1 MDVLARKEN
10 IDRDILKSIVYE
22 YWNNT
27 NNDQYY
33 PSQVYIQSRLGK
45 GTYLE
50 PSAQV
55 REQWAKNYSKPLKFK
70 SKELL
75 DAAKEEALSF
85 FPKEVI
91 YEYKDFNGEYVLAV
105 KTPVEKYNPTIEDYI
120 GNREPNAKEKY
131 DFELVTGI
139 KLPKAEGPQK
149 FTFNDGVTVN
159 APFELNYQQE
169 EALNAM
175 NDFVKSDQVNMT
187 LSGYAGTGKTSIM
200 EMFAQKMEKQGRNV
214 IFCATTHKA
223 AAVLNDRV
231 SKSGYS
237 ATTLHRTFGLN
248 AEVDTSKENYDAKSK
263 RIKVTVDKIPM
274 SSVIVIDE
282 ASMINEEAYGI
293 INDIAAKKGLK
304 IIYVGDEAQLA
315 PVKENQI
322 SKVFRNNNGN
332 IQKLSIVERTGDN
345 AILKEATDLRNGNE
359 LSGESSFNKK
369 GQGVAYISNNGTT
382 SSNKLNDVVKHFAP
396 KLKDNPN
403 EFRILAM
410 RNETVAKYN
419 EQVRKI
425 LGYDTP
431 TPRKGEPMMAY
442 DNWGWQKSGSKP
454 YRIINSESY
463 TVAEVY
469 PDKSINVPIKIR
481 NQYNDGEL
489 SQVVTLQ
496 VTPIVL
502 EDAFGERETVNYID
516 IKNNPANREAATQ
529 IALAKSEAWDRKRKA
544 TTAYL
549 SNKYGDEIQQYEN
562 ALFVNDNIKVGSGKN
577 ERTIQSKVID
587 FGYAMTI
594 HKSQGSTFKNVL
606 IDDVDIDTAPS
617 DSYNNP
623 YMDLDA
629 EEPTNIPTSE
639 MQPDKAEEVDLGDLS
654 NIDDTFINEAP
665 ASSPS
670 DDNNSDSRRQLR
682 YVAVSRAT
690 DTVTLLSSPNKVKR
704 EGSPIPVGKEIRTT
718 SDGITYSIEAFD
730 PN

>member
-1 MDVLARKEN
+1 MPKLFNKNTMSNNSCINPRSLDVLARKEN

-50 PSAQV
+50 PSTQV

-75 DAAKEEALSF
+75 DAAKKEALAF

-91 YEYKDFNGEYVLAV
+91 HEYKDFNGEYVLAV

-120 GNREPNAKEKY
+120 SNREPNAKEKY

-139 KLPKAEGPQK
+139 KLPKTEGPQK

-231 SKSGYS
+231 SKSGYN

-263 RIKVTVDKIPM
+263 RIKLTTDKIPM

-345 AILKEATDLRNGNE
+345 AILREATDLRNGNE

-382 SSNKLNDVVKHFAP
+382 SNNKINDVVKHFAP
-396 KLKDNPN
+396 KLENNPN

-425 LGYDTP
+425 LGYVMIMN
-431 TPRKGEPMMAY
+431 K
-442 DNWGWQKSGSKP
+442 KSF
-454 YRIINSESY
+454 Y
-463 TVAEVY
+463 
-469 PDKSINVPIKIR
+469 
-481 NQYNDGEL
+481 Q
-489 SQVVTLQ
+489 
-496 VTPIVL
+496 
-502 EDAFGERETVNYID
+502 
-516 IKNNPANREAATQ
+516 
-529 IALAKSEAWDRKRKA
+529 
-544 TTAYL
+544 
-549 SNKYGDEIQQYEN
+549 
-562 ALFVNDNIKVGSGKN
+562 
-577 ERTIQSKVID
+577 
-587 FGYAMTI
+587 
-594 HKSQGSTFKNVL
+594 
-606 IDDVDIDTAPS
+606 
-617 DSYNNP
+617 
-623 YMDLDA
+623 
-629 EEPTNIPTSE
+629 
-639 MQPDKAEEVDLGDLS
+639 
-654 NIDDTFINEAP
+654 
-665 ASSPS
+665 
-670 DDNNSDSRRQLR
+670 
-682 YVAVSRAT
+682 
-690 DTVTLLSSPNKVKR
+690 
-704 EGSPIPVGKEIRTT
+704 
-718 SDGITYSIEAFD
+718 
-730 PN
+730 